1 MREKDKR
8 LTDLQ
13 SKLLA
18 DERFLSHREMHE
30 LCRLQQS
37 EIERL
42 TATLAACRKY
52 ADARLTD
59 DPDDG
64 LALVVDEV
72 VKQWDISGVVFD
84 EELEAKIEQ
93 LQRKLSDMTADRD
106 SESRWAET
114 YLAKLLQCQKLL
126 REATSNPERVTEGGV
141 RCWEVLVSD
150 EWMDEA
156 RKMGGE

>member
-1 MREKDKR
+1 MTETFVRSGGAYYMVSDDGRVEVDPVEE
-8 LTDLQ
+8 
-13 SKLLA
+13 LA
-18 DERFLSHREMHE
+18 QM
-30 LCRLQQS
+30 CGQ
-37 EIERL
+37 IERL
-42 TATLAACRKY
+42 DR
-52 ADARLTD
+52 
-59 DPDDG
+59 
-64 LALVVDEV
+64 E
-72 VKQWDISGVVFD
+72 
-84 EELEAKIEQ
+84 
-93 LQRKLSDMTADRD
+93 LSDMTADRD